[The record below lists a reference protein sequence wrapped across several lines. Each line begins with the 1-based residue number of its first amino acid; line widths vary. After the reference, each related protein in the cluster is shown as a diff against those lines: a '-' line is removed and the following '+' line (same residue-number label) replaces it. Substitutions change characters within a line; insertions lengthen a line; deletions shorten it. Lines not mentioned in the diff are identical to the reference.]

1 LIKRCAFCLL
11 TALFLLSC
19 GIEENYYLPQV
30 PQASIIRISN
40 TEATINIPSISGF
53 YYALYYTIYYRI
65 YISAQDIGAEIQL
78 SNEVLRN
85 VNSQLATDYNYIFPS
100 SDPVNTT
107 ATTAANNLFRGRGYY
122 ELELNTADIKNIL
135 SSGGGKLV
143 IRFPTATG
151 GYPVADINDNQNYR
165 LYRSRDLISPEPD
178 HYFRNT
184 AELSD
189 SAKAIPNI
197 NADVSQGGSGS
208 VRHAYVSM
216 YIVAVG
222 QNPTGFTPIYSKP
235 THISI
240 FKLPNAN

>member
-1 LIKRCAFCLL
+1 MIKRCALCFI

-53 YYALYYTIYYRI
+53 YYALFYTIYYRI
-65 YISAQDIGAEIQL
+65 YISDQNIGAEIQL
-78 SNEVLRN
+78 SNAELRSI
-85 VNSQLATDYNYIFPS
+85 NSQLATDYSIIFPNT
-100 SDPVNTT
+100 DPVNTT
-107 ATTAANNLFRGRGYY
+107 ANTAANNLFRGRGYF
-122 ELELNTADIKNIL
+122 ELELDAADFRSML
-135 SSGGGKLV
+135 TPGGGRLV

-151 GYPVADINDNQNYR
+151 EYPVAIVNDSEVHL
-165 LYRSRDLISPEPD
+165 LYRSRDLITPEPD
-178 HYFRNT
+178 YYFRNT

-189 SAKAIPNI
+189 STKAVSNI
-197 NADVSQGGSGS
+197 NADVQAGTSQM
-208 VRHAYVSM
+208 HAYVSM
-216 YIVAVG
+216 YIVAAG

-240 FKLPNAN
+240 FKLPNVN